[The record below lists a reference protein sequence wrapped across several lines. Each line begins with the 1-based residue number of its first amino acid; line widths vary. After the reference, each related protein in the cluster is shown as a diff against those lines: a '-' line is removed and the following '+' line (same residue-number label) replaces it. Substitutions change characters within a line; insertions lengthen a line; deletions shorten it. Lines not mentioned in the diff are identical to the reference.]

1 MSDPVA
7 LRILVVEDQ
16 ALNRDLIHAIV
27 SRTSQPR
34 VRGATLVDA
43 HDLAQAR
50 TALAEGEFDLVLL
63 DVQLPDGS
71 GLDLFPDIAA
81 RDGHRPAVIA
91 LTGGVLPHQ
100 RTAALE
106 AGCDAILEKP
116 FLGDD
121 LTSLIMKFAP
131 GPASS

>member
-1 MSDPVA
+1 VTGSS

-27 SRTSQPR
+27 ARTSQPR

-50 TALAEGEFDLVLL
+50 AALAEGHFDLVLL

-71 GLDLFPDIAA
+71 GLDLFADIVA
-81 RDGHRPAVIA
+81 REDGHRPAVIA

-121 LTSLIMKFAP
+121 LTSLIVKFAP
-131 GPASS
+131 P